1 MMNKKTAL
9 LVGASGL
16 VGNLCL
22 EDLVASGLYE
32 DIIVV
37 TRKKLFPAHLGVT
50 NIISDFSDLDE
61 IASKLKA
68 DHVYCAL
75 GTTIAKAG
83 SQTAFKKVDYEYPLK
98 VATLSKQ
105 NGAQKFIL
113 VSAIGADSNSSVFY
127 SKVKGKLEDAVEKLD
142 FDSLV
147 ILQPS
152 FLLGK
157 RNEVRLGELI
167 GKNIASAL
175 SFVFIGGL
183 EKYKGIE
190 ASDVAKSMVVFANK
204 RNDKLIR
211 AQYRDIIKAADE
223 FGKWQA

>member
-1 MMNKKTAL
+1 MDKKTAL

-16 VGNLCL
+16 VGSLCL
-22 EDLVASGLYE
+22 EDLVASKLYKE
-32 DIIVV
+32 IIVV
-37 TRKKLFPAHLGVT
+37 TRKKLFPPHLGVT

-61 IASKLKA
+61 IATQLKA

-127 SKVKGKLEDAVEKLD
+127 SKVKGKLEDGIQKLN
-142 FDSLV
+142 FESFV

-157 RNEVRLGELI
+157 RSEVRLGELI

-175 SFVFIGGL
+175 SFVFVGGL

-204 RNDKLIR
+204 RDAKLIR
-211 AQYRDIIKAADE
+211 AQYKDMVKAADE

>member
-1 MMNKKTAL
+1 MNRKTAL
-9 LVGASGL
+9 LVGATGL

-22 EDLVASGLYE
+22 EDLVASGLYKE
-32 DIIVV
+32 IIVI

-50 NIISDFSDLDE
+50 NIISDFSDLDQ
-61 IASKLKA
+61 ITAQLKA

-83 SQTAFKKVDYEYPLK
+83 SQSAFKKVDYEYPLK
-98 VATLSKQ
+98 VATISKQ
-105 NGAQKFIL
+105 NGAQEFIL
-113 VSAIGADSNSSVFY
+113 VSAIGANSNSSIFY
-127 SKVKGKLEDAVEKLD
+127 SKVKGKLEDAIEKLN
-142 FDSLV
+142 FESCI

-157 RNEVRLGELI
+157 RSEVRIGELI

-175 SFVFIGGL
+175 SFVFVGGL
-183 EKYKGIE
+183 KKYKGIE

-204 RNDKLIR
+204 IDMKFIR
-211 AQYRDIIKAADE
+211 AQYDDMIKAADE
-223 FGKWQA
+223 FGKW

>member
-1 MMNKKTAL
+1 VHYTKKSMMIKKTAL

-105 NGAQKFIL
+105 RKKNPIL
-113 VSAIGADSNSSVFY
+113 
-127 SKVKGKLEDAVEKLD
+127 
-142 FDSLV
+142 
-147 ILQPS
+147 
-152 FLLGK
+152 
-157 RNEVRLGELI
+157 
-167 GKNIASAL
+167 
-175 SFVFIGGL
+175 
-183 EKYKGIE
+183 
-190 ASDVAKSMVVFANK
+190 
-204 RNDKLIR
+204 
-211 AQYRDIIKAADE
+211 
-223 FGKWQA
+223 